1 MRSIQLAVLAGSV
14 LLLVGPTAQAQQ
26 RGRVRIDAIRVGFP
40 AGIQQDANRGDWEAA
55 PLFKVGFW
63 TPVYIDLTAGAQG
76 FQRDEAVVVVE
87 ATDGDGLP
95 TQFTVAVPPL
105 QPNEPCTVLAYTR
118 PGNLQHDLTISVQ
131 NRANGQNLCRPEQKN
146 ARDLIGLTAQ
156 QLLYVSIGARLAGLR
171 AAIRRD
177 EQRPDRNQDLE
188 KLAYFDTIQ
197 PLPEL
202 WFAYSPVDLVI
213 LNTSNREQVLALLD
227 DKDERIQ
234 RKLQAL
240 AEWVRQG
247 GKLVVCAGR
256 NRDVVAKLPE
266 IEPLLPVRLDGS
278 VQVAEVR
285 ASWQTGVGGERFAD
299 VINPP
304 RDGQPA
310 PLEITRLVFKPQRH
324 GAPLMT
330 APPDHL
336 LAVESAVGLGR
347 VIVLAFDAEQLTA
360 WPRQADFWERLLTDA
375 NPQRQFRPGSEDAN
389 YWTLTGRFVEQSNNL
404 LGGLVTNLE
413 TFDDV
418 PVISFGWVALF
429 ILVYILIVG
438 PLDYLFLKVI
448 LNRLELTW
456 ITFPVVVALVSGL
469 AYFTAYWLKGSD
481 LKINKVDVVDIDLA
495 NQQVYGTSW
504 FTLFSPRIYHY
515 TLGLEPSPDWGV
527 VADGER
533 GPNVMMT
540 WLARE
545 EDPFGR
551 RESHGLF
558 RRAYEYDVNASG
570 LRGVPIQVWSEKSF
584 LARWHAALDPARPL
598 LTAQLERRG
607 LRAPVPVAGQITS
620 HLPLELADA
629 VLITGA
635 GGGRAGPQCFRLGRL
650 VPGTPM
656 PIGENL
662 EAVDWAG
669 NRANIDGPLHP
680 RFGGPTADLVREM
693 MFHDLLNTTVSN
705 APVRYLDE
713 SWRLQHEPEVVMI
726 YGKAEI
732 PDGTA
737 GTQGL
742 TAEAASLHPHSPTRL
757 WLGDLPGPGKTRPEL
772 AGTLKQSTY
781 VRILLRV
788 QGYRKAPSD

>member
-1 MRSIQLAVLAGSV
+1 VLAGSV
-14 LLLVGPTAQAQQ
+14 LLWVGSAAQAQQ

-40 AGIQQDANRGDWEAA
+40 AGIQQDASRGDWEAA

-63 TPVYIDLTAGAQG
+63 TPVYIDLTAGTQG

-87 ATDGDGLP
+87 ASDGDGLP

-105 QPNEPCTVLAYTR
+105 QPSETCTVLAYTR
-118 PGNLQHDLTISVQ
+118 PGSLQNDLTISVQ

-146 ARDLIGLTAQ
+146 ARDLVGLTAQ

-177 EQRPDRNQDLE
+177 EQRPERPQDLE
-188 KLAYFDTIQ
+188 KLAHFDSIQ

-202 WFAYSPVDLVI
+202 WFAYSAVDLVI

-278 VQVAEVR
+278 VQLAEVR
-285 ASWQTGVGGERFAD
+285 ASWQTGVGGERFAE
-299 VINPP
+299 VINPT
-304 RDGQPA
+304 RNGQPA

-324 GAPLMT
+324 GAVLMT

-347 VIVLAFDAEQLTA
+347 VIVLAFDADQLTA

-375 NPQRQFRPGSEDAN
+375 NPQRQFRPREVDQPQFFSPRE
-389 YWTLTGRFVEQSNNL
+389 ESNDL
-404 LGGLVTNLE
+404 LAGVVTNLE

-481 LKINKVDVVDIDLA
+481 LKVNKVDVVDIDLA

-527 VADGER
+527 VAEAER

-540 WLARE
+540 WLARAD
-545 EDPFGR
+545 DPFGR

-558 RRAYEYDVNASG
+558 RRAYEYEVNASG

-598 LTAQLERRG
+598 LTAQLERVF
-607 LRAPVPVAGQITS
+607 RAPVPVAGQITS
-620 HLPLELADA
+620 HLPLELEDV
-629 VLITGA
+629 VLVTGA
-635 GGGRAGPQCFRLGRL
+635 GGGRLQCFRLGRL
-650 VPGTPM
+650 VPGIPRS
-656 PIGENL
+656 IDGNL
-662 EAVDWAG
+662 EAVDWLNHLSWSTSG
-669 NRANIDGPLHP
+669 SFFHRGWMI
-680 RFGGPTADLVREM
+680 DLVKEM
-693 MFHDLLNTTVSN
+693 MFHDIVNTTVSN
-705 APVRYLDE
+705 ASVRYLDE

-732 PDGTA
+732 PDVTA

-742 TAEAASLHPHSPTRL
+742 SAEAASLHPHSPSRL

-772 AGTLKQSTY
+772 AGTLKQSTH

-788 QGYRKAPSD
+788 P